1 MEKQQAIRRMN
12 SLGSARSPFLFII
25 DFAMR
30 CPVVIPLE
38 QVNPNA
44 ILFAIKE
51 KKNYTSMPSLTEKD
65 IWWETQPV
73 DFPSYYTAFHKVM
86 HHLRSGNSF
95 LVNLTFP
102 TSVYTN
108 LSLKEIFYLAEAK
121 YKLWFKD
128 RFVVFSPETFVRM
141 TEGEIAAYP
150 MKGTIDK
157 SVPDAQEKLLHN
169 TKEMAEHVT
178 IVDLIRNDLSL
189 FATHVNVSKFRYVEE
204 INTIGKTL
212 LQVSSEIKGQLPARY
227 HEMMGDIIFSM
238 LPAGSVSGA
247 PKPKTVA
254 IIREAEIYNRGY
266 YTGVFGVF
274 DGNNLDSAVM
284 IRFVEQEGHRLIY
297 KSGGGITA
305 NSDVTSEYQEM
316 IDKVY
321 VPVNRK
327 HPIIS

>member
-1 MEKQQAIRRMN
+1 MEKQQAIRKMN

-25 DFAMR
+25 DFTMR
-30 CPVVIPLE
+30 CPVIIPLNE
-38 QVNPNA
+38 VNPNA
-44 ILFAIKE
+44 ILFAVRD
-51 KKNYTSMPSLTEKD
+51 KKNYTEIPSPTDKD
-65 IWWETQPV
+65 IEWEKRPV
-73 DFPSYYTAFHKVM
+73 DFSYYSTAFHKVM
-86 HHLRSGNSF
+86 HHIRSGNSF

-102 TSVYTN
+102 TEVQTN
-108 LSLKEIFYLAEAK
+108 LSFKEIFYLAEAK
-121 YKLWFKD
+121 YKLWFKGQ
-128 RFVVFSPETFVRM
+128 FVVFSPETFVQI
-141 TEGEIAAYP
+141 TQGEIASYP
-150 MKGTIDK
+150 MKGTIDS
-157 SVPDAQEKLLHN
+157 SVPDAQEKLLQN

-189 FATHVNVSKFRYVEE
+189 FATHVNVTKFRYVEE

-212 LQVSSEIKGQLPARY
+212 LQVSSEIKGRLPAHY
-227 HEMMGDIIFSM
+227 HEMIGDIIFTM

-247 PKPKTVA
+247 PKSKTLE
-254 IIREAEIYNRGY
+254 IIREAEIYDRGY
-266 YTGVFGVF
+266 YTGVFGIF

-284 IRFVEQEGHRLIY
+284 IRFVEQEDHQLIY

>member
-1 MEKQQAIRRMN
+1 MEKQLAIDKMN
-12 SLGSARSPFLFII
+12 TLGKNRIPFLFII
-25 DFAMR
+25 DFDM
-30 CPVVIPLE
+30 CNSLVVPLD
-38 QVNPNA
+38 QIDTHT
-44 ILFAIKE
+44 ILFTIR
-51 KKNYTSMPSLTEKD
+51 NNRNFTEISSIPERE
-65 IWWETQPV
+65 IWWEIQPV
-73 DFPSYYTAFHKVM
+73 TFSAYHTAFNKVIT
-86 HHLRSGNSF
+86 HIQSGNSF

-102 TSVYTN
+102 TEVQTN

-121 YKLWFKD
+121 YKLWFND
-128 RFVVFSPETFVRM
+128 QFVVFSPETFVQI
-141 TEGEIAAYP
+141 TNGEIASFP
-150 MKGTIDK
+150 MKGTIDQ

-178 IVDLIRNDLSL
+178 IVDLIRNDLSI
-189 FATHVNVSKFRYVEE
+189 FAHNVNVTKFRYVEE

-212 LQVSSEIKGQLPARY
+212 LQVSSEIKGQLPAYY
-227 HEMMGDIIFSM
+227 HEMIGDIIFTM

-247 PKPKTVA
+247 PKSKTVA
-254 IIREAEIYNRGY
+254 IIREAETYDRGY
-266 YTGVFGVF
+266 YTGIFGVF

-327 HPIIS
+327 HSIIS